1 MRLNYQ
7 MGIILEASMNSDT
20 PIGVHEV
27 MQYLNISK
35 SAAYLLI
42 QNCETWLIENKIQ
55 VNSSQQRRELFIGN
69 QVSRE
74 NLRNKLSE
82 ASFDNFDFTARERR
96 IFIIL
101 MLIRKKHVSTREIT
115 ERFNISRN
123 TCILDLAKV
132 NELLLP
138 FHAEF
143 TSGNRGYTLL
153 GQEYD
158 IYRLCLWVVSD
169 ILSELYPNNYDM
181 ALSLFDFPKDKIT
194 DIYQRLCRAAKQ
206 FELSFNREAI
216 YIFSASCTLVSK
228 RIGSGHGISI
238 NRIPHYQEMNQYNN
252 RICKILS
259 QIGVIDEVLGKHIQ
273 STDDKSDG
281 MPDEDGVAECLSRML
296 VCACVET
303 GNDIVAIHIKE
314 EDLGNYAFE
323 IIQKYESYIGM
334 LFENREELKKAV
346 ALSLKCIL
354 LRKKYGFY
362 IYNSLV
368 KELKKHYSHIIKLT
382 QKAVEGIPYIENL
395 ITGEDAILFSTN
407 FLGWMYRSKRVT
419 FQTPR
424 ILVVCAG
431 NVGTSVL
438 LQGQIEKLL
447 PGAQVLTASLFQD
460 LSKFVEYMDLIV
472 STIPIEVSGIP
483 IVVVNTFLTDHDKIR
498 IRKLT
503 ENKITEDEDL
513 LRFLKDFTVMSKDFI
528 ASGERSHL
536 RHRLEEYFK
545 INRAKIIYGTGGRPL
560 LRDLVTE
567 NRVRIVDSVKDWK
580 EAIRLAARPLEE
592 DKSIEPA
599 YTEAMIHSVETLGP
613 YIVLAPGIALP
624 HARPESGVRT
634 MSMALL
640 KVKDKVYFTEEKYAN
655 LFFVLASADGNSHL
669 DALRELSIIF
679 ADEAAIDKFMKADT
693 VKELYKLIR

>member
-7 MGIILEASMNSDT
+7 MGVILEASMNSDT

-27 MQYLNISK
+27 MQYLDISK

-55 VNSSQQRRELFIGN
+55 VNSLQQRKEIYIGKQVLKEEL
-69 QVSRE
+69 RD
-74 NLRNKLSE
+74 KLSGV
-82 ASFDNFDFTARERR
+82 SFNNFDFSARERR
-96 IFIIL
+96 IFIVL
-101 MLIRKKHVSTREIT
+101 MLLRKKHVSTREIT
-115 ERFNISRN
+115 ERFKISRN

-132 NELLLP
+132 NELLQP
-138 FHAEF
+138 FHVEF

-153 GQEYD
+153 GREYD
-158 IYRLCLWVVSD
+158 VYRLCLWVVSV

-181 ALSLFDFPKDKIT
+181 ALSLFDFPKDKMR
-194 DIYQRLCRAAKQ
+194 DIFQIFQGPVKQ
-206 FELSFNREAI
+206 FDLSFNREAI
-216 YIFSASCTLVSK
+216 YIFCAACTLVSK
-228 RIGSGHGISI
+228 RICSGHGISI
-238 NRIPHYQEMNQYNN
+238 SRIPHYQEMNRYNY
-252 RICKILS
+252 RIRRILF
-259 QIGVIDEVLGKHIQ
+259 QIGVIDAVFENQIQ
-273 STDDKSDG
+273 TGDNKS
-281 MPDEDGVAECLSRML
+281 EEESNKSAVAECLSRML
-296 VCACVET
+296 VCACEET
-303 GNDIVAIHIKE
+303 GDDIVTINIKE
-314 EDLGNYAFE
+314 EDLEIYAFQ

-334 LFENREELKKAV
+334 LFENREELKRAV
-346 ALSLKCIL
+346 ALSLKCII
-354 LRKKYGFY
+354 LRKKYGFF
-362 IYNSLV
+362 IYNILI
-368 KELKKHYSHIIKLT
+368 KEIKKHYSHIIKLT

-395 ITGEDAILFSTN
+395 ITEEDSILFSIN
-407 FLGWMYRSKRVT
+407 FLGWMYKSKRVT
-419 FQTPR
+419 SQTPH

-460 LSKFVEYMDLIV
+460 LSKFVEYMDFIV
-472 STIPIEVSGIP
+472 STIPIEVNDIP

-503 ENKITEDEDL
+503 EHKITEDEDL
-513 LRFLKDFTVMSKDFI
+513 LRFLKDFSVMSNDFI
-528 ASGERSHL
+528 SSGEKSHM

-560 LRDLVTE
+560 LRDLVSE

-580 EAIRLAARPLEE
+580 EAIRLAAKPLEE

-599 YTEAMIHSVETLGP
+599 YTDAMIHSVETLGP

-624 HARPESGVRT
+624 HARPESGVRK

-640 KVKDKVYFTEEKYAN
+640 KVKEKVYFSEKKYAN

-679 ADEAAIDKFMKADT
+679 SDEAAIDKFLKADT
-693 VKELYKLIR
+693 VEELCKLIR

>member
-27 MQYLNISK
+27 MQYLDISK
-35 SAAYLLI
+35 SAAYLLL

-55 VNSSQQRRELFIGN
+55 VNYPQQRRELYIGK
-69 QVSRE
+69 QVLKN
-74 NLRNKLSE
+74 NLRSKLS
-82 ASFDNFDFTARERR
+82 AISFNNFDFSAKERR

-138 FHAEF
+138 FQVAF

-153 GQEYD
+153 GREYD

-181 ALSLFDFPKDKIT
+181 ALSLFDFPKDKMVG
-194 DIYQRLCRAAKQ
+194 IYQMLCGAVKQ
-206 FELSFNREAI
+206 FDLSLNREAI
-216 YIFSASCTLVSK
+216 YIFCASCTLVAK
-228 RIGSGHGISI
+228 RISSGHGIFI
-238 NRIPHYQEMNQYNN
+238 NLPHYQEMNQYNY
-252 RICKILS
+252 RIRSILI
-259 QIGVIDEVLGKHIQ
+259 QIGVIDAVLGNQIQ
-273 STDDKSDG
+273 VMDNKSDG
-281 MPDEDGVAECLSRML
+281 VPDKAAVAECLSRML
-296 VCACVET
+296 VCACEET
-303 GNDIVAIHIKE
+303 GDDIVTIHIKE
-314 EDLGNYAFE
+314 EDLGNYAFQ

-334 LFENREELKKAV
+334 LFENREELKRAV

-354 LRKKYGFY
+354 LREKYGFI
-362 IYNSLV
+362 IYNSLI
-368 KELKKHYSHIIKLT
+368 KEIKKHYSHIIKLT
-382 QKAVEGIPYIENL
+382 QKAVEGSPYIENL
-395 ITGEDAILFSTN
+395 ISEEDSVLFSIN

-419 FQTPR
+419 SQTPH

-460 LSKFVEYMDLIV
+460 LSKFVEYMDFIV
-472 STIPIEVSGIP
+472 STIPIEVNGIP

-498 IRKLT
+498 IGKLT
-503 ENKITEDEDL
+503 EHKITEDEDL
-513 LRFLKDFTVMSKDFI
+513 LRFLKDFVVMSKDFI

-567 NRVRIVDSVKDWK
+567 NRVQIVDSVKDWK
-580 EAIRLAARPLEE
+580 KAIRLAAKPLEE

-640 KVKDKVYFTEEKYAN
+640 KVKDKVYFSEEKYAN

-693 VKELYKLIR
+693 VKELYQLIR